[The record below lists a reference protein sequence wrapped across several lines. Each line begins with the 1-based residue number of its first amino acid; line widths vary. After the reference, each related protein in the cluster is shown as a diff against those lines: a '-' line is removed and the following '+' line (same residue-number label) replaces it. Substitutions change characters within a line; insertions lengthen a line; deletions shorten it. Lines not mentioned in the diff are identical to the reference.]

1 MTEHTSSSIDTTVCM
16 IALRDMPRISPMR
29 SALGRVLK
37 PGGRGDR
44 SSQSSAIPRSAAE
57 EERVQLPSLVS
68 DPGRE
73 IQSKGSMAVE
83 SSRWGPLLRTELTA
97 GLTG

>member
-1 MTEHTSSSIDTTVCM
+1 M
-16 IALRDMPRISPMR
+16 ALTDMPRISPMR
-29 SALGRVLK
+29 SAPGRVLK

-44 SSQSSAIPRSAAE
+44 SSQSGAIARSAAE

-68 DPGRE
+68 DRGRE
-73 IQSKGSMAVE
+73 IQSKGSMAVD
-83 SSRWGPLLRTELTA
+83 SSRWGPLLATELTA